1 MLKWPRIKIIWGDEP
16 SPVAPTPNNN
26 VESAQ
31 ASSDLPEEQ
40 QPKKHSLFYRV
51 LGFDKQREKPRPLIL
66 RLLSL
71 KIGSAINLVI
81 WCVVAGIIMRLT
93 NFNLLNPQIDA
104 AQTTANVWGQGWTAL
119 KWLVINGWKPA
130 LTGATLI
137 LPVWLTWRII
147 TLPFRR

>member
-1 MLKWPRIKIIWGDEP
+1 MLKLPRIKIVWGEDP
-16 SPVAPTPNNN
+16 SPAI
-26 VESAQ
+26 AQ
-31 ASSDLPEEQ
+31 TKQPAEPHQEPIETSGEEP
-40 QPKKHSLFYRV
+40 PKKPGLLYRL
-51 LGFDKQREKPRPLIL
+51 LGFGKQSEKPRPLIV
-66 RLLSL
+66 RLLAL
-71 KIGSAINLVI
+71 RVGSAINLVI
-81 WCVVAGIIMRLT
+81 WCVIAGIIMRLT

-137 LPVWLTWRII
+137 LPVWLAWRVI